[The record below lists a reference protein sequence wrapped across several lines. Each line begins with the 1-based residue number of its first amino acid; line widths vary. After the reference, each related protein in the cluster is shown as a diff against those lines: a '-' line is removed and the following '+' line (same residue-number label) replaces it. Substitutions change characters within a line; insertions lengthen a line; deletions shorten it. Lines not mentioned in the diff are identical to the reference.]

1 MNDLPFRCELKPGLP
16 VHDQVVF
23 AVQRAVLS
31 GQLREGDAFPSVRTL
46 GQALRI
52 NPNTAHRVVQTLAA
66 RGLLV
71 VRPGIGTVVGDGSEA
86 TAAEKHALLGGE
98 VERLVVE
105 ARRFGLSI
113 DEVTGAIAREW
124 KRIDNRR

>member
-1 MNDLPFRCELKPGLP
+1 VNDLPFRCELKPGLP

-52 NPNTAHRVVQTLAA
+52 NPNTAHRVVQTLVA
-66 RGLLV
+66 RGLLT
-71 VRPGIGTVVGDGSEA
+71 VRPGIGTVVGDGAEA
-86 TAAEKHALLGGE
+86 TAAEKRALLGGE

-113 DEVTGAIAREW
+113 DEVTAAIEREW

>member
-23 AVQRAVLS
+23 AVQKAVLS
-31 GQLREGDAFPSVRTL
+31 GQLLEGDPFPSVRAL

-52 NPNTAHRVVQTLAA
+52 NPNTAHRVVQTLVA

-71 VRPGIGTVVGDGSEA
+71 VRPGIGTVVGDGVVAS
-86 TAAEKHALLGGE
+86 AAEKRALLGGE

-105 ARRFGLSI
+105 ARRLGLSI
-113 DEVTGAIAREW
+113 DDVATAVEREW
-124 KRIDNRR
+124 KRIDRR

>member
-1 MNDLPFRCELKPGLP
+1 VNDLPFRCELKPGLP

-31 GQLREGDAFPSVRTL
+31 GQLRGGDAFPSVRAL

-52 NPNTAHRVVQTLAA
+52 NPNTAHRVVQTLVT
-66 RGLLV
+66 RGLLA
-71 VRPGIGTVVGDGSEA
+71 VRPGIGTVVGDGA
-86 TAAEKHALLGGE
+86 TATPAEKRALLGGE

-105 ARRFGLSI
+105 ARRLGLSI
-113 DEVTGAIAREW
+113 EDVAAAVEREW

>member
-1 MNDLPFRCELKPGLP
+1 MNELPFRCELKPGLP

-23 AVQRAVLS
+23 AVQKAVLS
-31 GQLREGDAFPSVRTL
+31 GQLREGDAFPSVRVL

-52 NPNTAHRVVQTLAA
+52 NPNTAHRVVQTLVT
-66 RGLLV
+66 RGLLA
-71 VRPGIGTVVGDGSEA
+71 VRPGIGTVVGDGAVA
-86 TAAEKHALLGGE
+86 TPAEKRALLGGE

-105 ARRFGLSI
+105 ARRLGLSV
-113 DEVTGAIAREW
+113 DDVTAAVEREW

>member
-23 AVQRAVLS
+23 AVQKAVIS
-31 GQLREGDAFPSVRTL
+31 RQLRPGDAFPSVRAL

-52 NPNTAHRVVQTLAA
+52 NPNTAHRVVQTLVA
-66 RGLLV
+66 RGLLA
-71 VRPGIGTVVGDGSEA
+71 VRPGVGTVVGDGAEA
-86 TAAEKHALLGGE
+86 TSSERRALLGDE

-105 ARRFGLSI
+105 ARRLGLSLE
-113 DEVTGAIAREW
+113 EVTAAVGRGW
-124 KRIDNRR
+124 KRIGEGR